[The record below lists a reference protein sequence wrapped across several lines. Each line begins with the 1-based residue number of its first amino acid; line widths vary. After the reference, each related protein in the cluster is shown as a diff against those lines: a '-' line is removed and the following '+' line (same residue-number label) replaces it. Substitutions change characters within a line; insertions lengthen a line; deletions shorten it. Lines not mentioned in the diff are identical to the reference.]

1 LGDSKGKLVGQKLFD
16 LYGIGI
22 LMWIIEKVKIVLLFS
37 FSLYVMDLKMVFI
50 YTEDSRSIKAIAKL
64 ILA

>member
-1 LGDSKGKLVGQKLFD
+1 
-16 LYGIGI
+16 
-22 LMWIIEKVKIVLLFS
+22 MWIIEKVKIVLLFS